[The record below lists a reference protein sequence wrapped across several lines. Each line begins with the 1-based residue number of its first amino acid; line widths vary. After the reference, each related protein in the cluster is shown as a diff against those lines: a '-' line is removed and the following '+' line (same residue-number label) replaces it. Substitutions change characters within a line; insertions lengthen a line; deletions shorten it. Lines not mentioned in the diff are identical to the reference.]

1 MFQLILLKPKS
12 LAFHLFCIAGVVMV
26 GSVWFGSL
34 HVLAQEALRA
44 DDTGWRYSLKA
55 PTNDWMTAEFDDR
68 TWTTAAGGFG
78 TPGTP
83 AARVGTVWDTQ
94 EIWLRRTLTLTE
106 VPKRLA
112 LLIHHDEDAKI
123 YLNGSPIA
131 TLPGYTTTYQII
143 ELGATE
149 SQLARVGDNLLAI
162 HCRQTGGG
170 QYIDAHLIDATA
182 PPELL
187 PVQRA
192 DRPFKSQLITPWG
205 ETLDRT
211 LPWAEYP
218 RPAFQRSNWTNLNGP
233 WQYRV
238 TGDRETVVPESW
250 DGNILVP
257 FALESALSGVQQLL
271 KPDQCLWYRRTFAY
285 EPVAGQ
291 RVLLNF
297 EAVDYECQVL
307 VNGISVGNHRG
318 GHTPFSFDVTS
329 AAQAGENEVVVRV
342 SDRTEMMQLRGKQ
355 VLDPSGIWYTQVSGI
370 WQTVWLESVPET
382 YLSDCLIQTEAATGK
397 VTLSPRLNGAR
408 KENAVVRYE
417 LRAGDRIVATGSSTG
432 GQPIVIE
439 VPQAR
444 WWSPSDPFLYDL
456 KLELLNPDQSV
467 ADQVETYVGIRT
479 VGKVRDADGHWR
491 MTLNGEPLFHW
502 GPLDQG
508 WWPDGL
514 LTPPSDEAMRFDVDY
529 LKQAGFNMIRKHIKV
544 EPRRFYEYCDR
555 VGMMVWQDQVSGGPS
570 PPWTR
575 LDPQPTDANWSE
587 VDHQQYLTELD
598 RMITLLENHPCIVVW
613 VPFNEAW
620 GQHRTMDV
628 GHWVKQRDPSRLIN
642 VASGGNFWP
651 VGDVVDHH
659 EYPHPGFPFATD
671 RDRDFVMV
679 VGEFGGH
686 GLPIRGH
693 LWNPEMD
700 NWGYGGLPKNADEYL
715 ERYEESLR
723 RLHELKKQG
732 IAAGV
737 YTQTTDVEG
746 EINGLMTYDRKVLK
760 IPAQRLRQLSDAMG
774 FSQSP

>member
-1 MFQLILLKPKS
+1 MMIFGCP
-12 LAFHLFCIAGVVMV
+12 LFATAESSGQDAVRV
-26 GSVWFGSL
+26 
-34 HVLAQEALRA
+34 
-44 DDTGWRYSLKA
+44 DDSGWRYTLET
-55 PTNDWMTAEFDDR
+55 PTDGWMKSEFEDR
-68 TWTTAAGGFG
+68 SWTAAVGGFG

-83 AARVGTVWDTQ
+83 AARIGTVWNTK
-94 EIWLRRTLTLTE
+94 EIWLRRRVTLAQ
-106 VPKRLA
+106 VPERLA
-112 LLIHHDEDAKI
+112 LLVHHDEDANI
-123 YLNGSPIA
+123 YVNGSRIA
-131 TLPGYTTTYQII
+131 SLSGFTTNYRVI
-143 ELGATE
+143 ELGAAE
-149 SQLARVGDNLLAI
+149 SKLARAGENLLAI

-170 QYIDAHLIDATA
+170 QYIDAHLIDAAA

-192 DRPFKSQLITPWG
+192 DVPFKSQLLTPWG
-205 ETLDRT
+205 ASIDRNQ
-211 LPWAEYP
+211 PWPEYP
-218 RPAFQRSNWTNLNGP
+218 RPAFQRTSWMNLNGT
-233 WQYRV
+233 WDYQI
-238 TGDRETVVPESW
+238 TGDQETDIPASW
-250 DGNILVP
+250 AGNILVP
-257 FALESALSGVQQLL
+257 FALESALSGVQRLL
-271 KPDQCLWYRRTFAY
+271 KPNQFLWYRRTLAHD
-285 EPVAGQ
+285 PQPGQ
-291 RVLLNF
+291 RTLLNF
-297 EAVDYECQVL
+297 EAVDYECQVF
-307 VNGISVGNHRG
+307 VNGQPVGGHRG
-318 GHTPFSFDVTS
+318 GHTPFSLDVT
-329 AAQAGENEVVVRV
+329 ATIHAGENEVVIRV
-342 SDRTEMMQLRGKQ
+342 TDRTEMMQLRGKQ
-355 VLDPSGIWYTQVSGI
+355 VLDPNGIWYTQVSGV

-382 YLSDCLIQTEAATGK
+382 YVRDCLIQTDAAAGT
-397 VTLSPRLNGAR
+397 VTVTPRLIGDRA
-408 KENAVVRYE
+408 ENASVRFE
-417 LRAGDRIVATGSSTG
+417 LLAGGQSVGSGSSTSG
-432 GQPIVIE
+432 RPLVIQ

-444 WWSPSDPFLYDL
+444 LWSPTDPFLYDL
-456 KLELLNPDQSV
+456 QIELLNPDQSV
-467 ADQVETYVGIRT
+467 ADRVQSYVGIRS
-479 VGKVRDADGHWR
+479 VGKVRDENGHWR

-555 VGMMVWQDQVSGGPS
+555 VGMLVWQDQVSGGPG

-575 LDPQPTDANWSE
+575 LDPRPIDADWSDD
-587 VDHQQYLTELD
+587 DHHQYRTELD

-620 GQHRTMDV
+620 GQHRTTDV
-628 GHWVKQRDPSRLIN
+628 GNWMKQRDPSRVIN
-642 VASGGNFWP
+642 IASGGNFWP

-659 EYPHPGFPFATD
+659 EYPHPAFPFDAH

-715 ERYEESLR
+715 ERYAESLR
-723 RLHELKKQG
+723 RLSELRKQG

-760 IPAQRLRQLSDAMG
+760 IPAQRLRELSDAMG